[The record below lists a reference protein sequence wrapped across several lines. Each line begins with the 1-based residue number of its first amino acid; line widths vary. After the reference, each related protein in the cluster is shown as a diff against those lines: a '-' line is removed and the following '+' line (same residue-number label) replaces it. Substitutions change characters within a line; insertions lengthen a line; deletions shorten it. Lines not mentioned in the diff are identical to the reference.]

1 MALFGKDETTETEVT
16 TETVETV
23 EIEKPKKTRKRA
35 KKETKKESESP
46 SENQGAT
53 KSQSKGPQT
62 MATTTL
68 TEFYQKMAIYR
79 NQTVPVK
86 YNQNPAK
93 KLNYITPMVGYYQI
107 DLLDP
112 YEVQGVEN
120 WIWGDNYATRYPIF
134 TDANTF
140 TSTNANAT
148 IDKDGVNFTI
158 TAGDDADIDLTADV
172 TSSENAWHLVRF
184 DYNSSNPDIVLSI
197 SIDGESFP
205 IAGGITENFSPE
217 YDDGTTRVTVPVYA
231 SATGSTVEL
240 IASNVT
246 TGDVF
251 KIRNMHFS
259 YIRHNVA

>member
-1 MALFGKDETTETEVT
+1 MGLFDKEEPEIQ
-16 TETVETV
+16 EQQEVET
-23 EIEKPKKTRKRA
+23 KPKKTRKRA

-46 SENQGAT
+46 SENQGVTRAT
-53 KSQSKGPQT
+53 KSQSKGPST
-62 MATTTL
+62 MAATTL

-93 KLNYITPMVGYYQI
+93 KNNYITPMVGYYQI

-112 YEVQGVEN
+112 YEVQGVEK

-134 TDANTF
+134 TDTNTF
-140 TSTNANAT
+140 TSTNTNAT

-158 TAGDDADIDLTADV
+158 TAGDDANIDLTADV

-184 DYNSSNPDIVLSI
+184 DYNSSNPDIVLGI

-205 IAGGITENFSPE
+205 IAGGITKNFSPE
-217 YDDGTTRVTVPVYA
+217 YDNGTTIVTVPVFA

-251 KIRNMHFS
+251 QIRNMHFS
-259 YIRHNVA
+259 YVRHNVA